1 MSKSTSEGGSGT
13 VGAAS
18 VNEPETGLQK
28 AGPLTFDSP
37 VTAVRLPPVY
47 PTKEPGVGVMKIRF
61 RTSPAASA
69 TDSEV
74 KALEK
79 IPIVGF
85 IVNGPATLGENPVAV
100 KSAEWIAPG
109 GGGLG
114 LLSMTMSPPSLQVGV
129 QRAPVWLLGAAVAD
143 RSRVMTPARAVPPA
157 NPAATNVAAKM
168 PVRRAAN
175 VVLRNVENIVT
186 PSLDCWFFC
195 RDGVR
200 SWG

>member
-1 MSKSTSEGGSGT
+1 M

-18 VNEPETGLQK
+18 VNEPETGVQNDA
-28 AGPLTFDSP
+28 AGPPTPDSP
-37 VTAVRLPPVY
+37 KTALRLPPVY
-47 PTKEPGVGVMKIRF
+47 PTKEPGVGVMNIRS

-74 KALEK
+74 KVTEK

-114 LLSMTMSPPSLQVGV
+114 LLSIVMLPPSLQVGV
-129 QRAPVWLLGAAVAD
+129 QAALELRGVAVAD
-143 RSRVMTPARAVPPA
+143 RSRVMTPARAGLLSASPA
-157 NPAATNVAAKM
+157 RMTASA
-168 PVRRAAN
+168 
-175 VVLRNVENIVT
+175 VLRNIKNIVT
-186 PSLDCWFFC
+186 PSMVVLSG
-195 RDGVR
+195 RR
-200 SWG
+200 